1 MKKGILLVILAVML
15 VIPANLTLQA
25 AQGTSPQNPPMVEL
39 RFNSSDQ
46 GVSLPIQ
53 ILLLMTALT
62 FLPAVLMCMTSFT
75 RIIVALH
82 FLRQASG
89 LQSVPNNQILAG
101 LALFL
106 TIFIM
111 YPVGEKINSQA
122 LQPLLNNQIGYQE
135 AASRTATPLREFM
148 IRYTREK
155 DIMLFLEIGKY
166 SRPATPAE
174 IPMQVLAPAFLISE
188 LKTSF
193 QIGFLLFLPFLVIDI
208 VVSAILLSMGMMML
222 PPVVISTPFKI
233 LLFVMVDGW
242 NLIIHSL
249 VRSFF

>member
-1 MKKGILLVILAVML
+1 MKKGSLLFLMGVILIL
-15 VIPANLTLQA
+15 PASCSLQA
-25 AQGTSPQNPPMVEL
+25 AQATSSQPPPMVEL
-39 RFNSSDQ
+39 RFNSGDQ
-46 GVSLPIQ
+46 SVSLPIQ

-106 TIFIM
+106 TVFIM
-111 YPVGEKINSQA
+111 YPVGEQIHSQA

-135 AASRTATPLREFM
+135 AANRTAVPLREFM

-166 SRPATPAE
+166 PRPAAPAE
-174 IPMQVLAPAFLISE
+174 IPIQVLAPAFLISE

-193 QIGFLLFLPFLVIDI
+193 QIGFLLFLPFLVIDV

>member
-1 MKKGILLVILAVML
+1 MKRLTLLILLAAAAWLWLSPPLM
-15 VIPANLTLQA
+15 A
-25 AQGTSPQNPPMVEL
+25 AQPPAPAVEL
-39 RFNSSDQ
+39 RFNSGNQSL
-46 GVSLPIQ
+46 SLPLQ

-62 FLPAVLMCMTSFT
+62 FLPAVLMCMSSFT
-75 RIIVALH
+75 RIIVVLH

-89 LQSVPNNQILAG
+89 LQSVPNNQILVG
-101 LALFL
+101 LSLFL
-106 TIFIM
+106 TVFIM

-122 LQPLLNNQIGYQE
+122 LQPLLNNQIGYEE
-135 AASRTATPLREFM
+135 AASRTAVPLREFM

-155 DIMLFLEIGKY
+155 DIVLFLEIGKY
-166 SRPATPAE
+166 SRPANPGE

-242 NLIIHSL
+242 NLLIHSI
-249 VRSFF
+249 VRSFL